1 MSSDPESELIAQQL
15 KHTVDLLRFEID
27 NLKTTQA
34 HAKEISDHRFTE
46 LEQCTS
52 DHEQRIRTI
61 QDDVTRSKS
70 IYTLAS
76 GGSTFTSL
84 IALLRTFFI
93 TYSCHSDREAS
104 HSDAEHPAHAFSA
117 GPQPKNLTQS

>member
-1 MSSDPESELIAQQL
+1 MPTEDAESQLIAQQL

-34 HAKEISDHRFTE
+34 HAKEISDHRFNE

-70 IYTLAS
+70 IYNLAS
-76 GGSTFTSL
+76 GGSTFMSI
-84 IALLRTFFI
+84 IALLRSFFI
-93 TYSCHSDREAS
+93 T
-104 HSDAEHPAHAFSA
+104 
-117 GPQPKNLTQS
+117 